1 MDYTLTTTVDADFD
15 ATLAATR
22 AELAEAGFGVLTE
35 IDLASTLKAKLGV
48 DVAPQMIL
56 GACRPPLAHAAIQAE
71 PSIGVLLPC
80 NVVVRSIG
88 EGRTLVEA
96 VDPSTM
102 VELTGNDRLT
112 DVATDAHDRL
122 TQALQA
128 LTVWGAR
135 RP

>member
-1 MDYTLTTTVDADFD
+1 MDYTLTTTVEADFD
-15 ATLAATR
+15 VTLAETR
-22 AELAEAGFGVLTE
+22 ARLAEVGFGVLTE

-48 DVAPQMIL
+48 DIAPQGIL
-56 GACRPPLAHAAIQAE
+56 GACRPPLAHAALKAE

-88 EGRTLVEA
+88 EGHTLVEA
-96 VDPSTM
+96 MDPATM
-102 VELTGNDRLT
+102 VELTGNDRLA
-112 DVATDAHDRL
+112 DIAADAHDRL

-128 LTVWGAR
+128 LTASGAR